1 MAEHHGPELDDSRL
15 YDDSVL
21 ERELQEAL
29 GSNDREVHLF
39 KVINKMLRVKRD
51 LQSET
56 TKIMLTGM
64 WGNVADFFDAVVGA
78 DTLIGLAPDDKLVTL
93 HQRMKANFSVVSD
106 VNAVFGEAREAES
119 ELRSADDMDNEIEEQ
134 T

>member
-1 MAEHHGPELDDSRL
+1 MAADHGPDLDNSRL
-15 YDDSVL
+15 YDDDVL

-39 KVINKMLRVKRD
+39 KVINKMLRVKSD
-51 LQSET
+51 LQSEI

-64 WGNVADFFDAVVGA
+64 WNNVAEFFDAITSA
-78 DTLIGLAPDDKLVTL
+78 DTIAGLPADHALVTL

-106 VNAVFGEAREAES
+106 VNAVFGDAREAES
-119 ELRSADDMDNEIEEQ
+119 ELRSADDMDHEIEEQ